1 VGSFTYVNFNV
12 GYTLW
17 SNGGRRAELFGVVNN
32 LLNRDP
38 PNNIPSSFGPT
49 NNVLYDVIGRY
60 YRAGAR
66 FSF

>member
-1 VGSFTYVNFNV
+1 M
-12 GYTLW
+12 
-17 SNGGRRAELFGVVNN
+17 VNN
-32 LLNRDP
+32 LLKPDP